1 MAMYIVRKLW
11 LRVWKALGRHA
22 VISRLF
28 YSRNLKLPKRFI
40 TMRLF
45 LSKNFFSCM
54 NSEKVQSVLKRISR
68 TPFMTK
74 CAPRLKSFGIF
85 FLSRILFIWKVKS
98 KSKIKTT
105 KLYNCL
111 MEDGFLTNA
120 SNFAFG
126 RNFAHPYSKIQFIKG
141 KLSNMVF
148 WPFQPF

>member
-1 MAMYIVRKLW
+1 MYIVRKLW
-11 LRVWKALGRHA
+11 LRVWKALRRHA

-28 YSRNLKLPKRFI
+28 YPRNLKLPKRFI

-68 TPFMTK
+68 TPSRTK

-111 MEDGFLTNA
+111 MHGRWFSDKCEQFCLWSKHCA
-120 SNFAFG
+120 S
-126 RNFAHPYSKIQFIKG
+126 IQQD
-141 KLSNMVF
+141 SVY
-148 WPFQPF
+148 